1 MKKIVILIALLC
13 MLVGCFGDNGSEV
26 KKTEVNKERRITQ
39 WRKKNQLKQVLN

>member
-26 KKTEVNKERRITQ
+26 KKTEVNKEENNTVV
-39 WRKKNQLKQVLN
+39 KQVLN